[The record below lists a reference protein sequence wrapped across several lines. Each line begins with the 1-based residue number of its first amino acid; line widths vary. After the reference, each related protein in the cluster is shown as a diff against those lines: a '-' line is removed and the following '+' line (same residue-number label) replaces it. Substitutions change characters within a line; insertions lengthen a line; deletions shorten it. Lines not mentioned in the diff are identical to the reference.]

1 MKKGMRNLIIAAAAL
16 AVLLIPVP
24 TGKGVYGAT
33 REFTSLTYKIVY
45 WDVPN
50 YEKTKIYFFPENFNS
65 IYRLYEYEVEEAATS
80 FVAKVIELSG
90 ELALVEPV
98 EGEQERLSCDR
109 ISVNAQRLGD
119 IGVREGDL
127 VEIAYIGS
135 IMETYPAQVNAIS
148 WKMAQNLRHMEFTEP
163 WVNEETAE
171 VYETDKIEDV
181 IITMIYANC
190 FFAEYVIPMPYEI
203 KFNGQL
209 SEDWCVGDQVSVSC
223 ANARNDNQQ
232 HRMEADMLSVEVS
245 NFVIDPNACY
255 KPVIYLYPE
264 TETPVSVQLHLDG
277 ELTCTYPAYESGW
290 QVTAKPDGTLT
301 DAAGQTYNY
310 LYWEGLTNAQWDTSK
325 GFCVKGEDS
334 AVFLEQSLAKLGLT
348 RKEANEFIVY
358 WLPLMEQN
366 PYNIIQFQ
374 TDCYTEAAQL
384 VIDPTPDTVI
394 RVFMTFRAAREYTQ
408 LEPQELTAPD
418 RQGFT
423 VVEWGGTQ
431 IQ

>member
-1 MKKGMRNLIIAAAAL
+1 MKKRKLIIGAVVL
-16 AVLLIPVP
+16 AILLIPVP
-24 TGKGVYGAT
+24 TQKRVYGNT
-33 REFTSLTYKIVY
+33 REFTSLTYKIVH
-45 WDVPN
+45 WDIPN
-50 YEKTKIYFFPENFNS
+50 YEKTRVYFFPENFNS
-65 IYRLYEYEVEEAATS
+65 IYRLYEHEIEETATS
-80 FVAKVIELSG
+80 FVAKVIEIIG
-90 ELALVEPV
+90 ELALVEPM
-98 EGEQERLSCDR
+98 EGEPERLSCDC
-109 ISVNAQRLGD
+109 ISVNAQQLGD

-127 VEIAYIGS
+127 VEISYIGG
-135 IMETYPAQVNAIS
+135 IMESYPAQINAVS
-148 WKMAQNLRHMEFTEP
+148 WRKAQDLRHMEFTEP
-163 WVNEETAE
+163 WVDEETAE

-181 IITMIYANC
+181 IITRIYANC

-223 ANARNDNQQ
+223 KNARNDNQQ
-232 HRMEADMLSVEVS
+232 HRMEADMLSVEES

-264 TETPVSVQLHLDG
+264 RETPVSVRLRLDG
-277 ELTCTYPAYESGW
+277 ELTCTYPVYGEGW
-290 QVTAKPDGTLT
+290 EVIARPDGTLT

-334 AVFLEQSLAKLGLT
+334 AVFLEEALAKLGLS

-366 PYNIIQFQ
+366 PYNVVQFQ
-374 TDCYTEAAQL
+374 TDRYTEAAEL
-384 VIDPTPDTVI
+384 MIDPAPDTVI
-394 RVFMTFRAAREYTQ
+394 RVFMTFRAATEYVQMT
-408 LEPQELTAPD
+408 PQELIAPD

-423 VVEWGGTQ
+423 VVEWGGAQ
-431 IQ
+431 VQ